1 MSLIMTNIE
10 TDIKNLLNTSDN
22 ILFDL
27 DGTLLP
33 IDMDRFLEKYFVALQ
48 SHFSGQVE
56 GDKFIDSL
64 LKATGSMIKNNG
76 QLTNKEVF
84 TNNFFKMLPE
94 LNKEEALKSF
104 DEFYNQK
111 FPALGDNINE
121 DSQTV
126 RVIEE
131 LKSNNKNLIL
141 ATNPVFPVEAVEARL
156 RWIGLSTDHFDFITC
171 YSNMH
176 FCKPNPEY
184 YAEILD
190 NMEIEPENTLMV
202 GNDEMEDMIAGKLG
216 MDTILITDNLKKSD
230 QGYEPD
236 WQGSRAEFYRQVRDW
251 SREIQKL

>member
-111 FPALGDNINE
+111 ISCF
-121 DSQTV
+121 
-126 RVIEE
+126 R
-131 LKSNNKNLIL
+131 
-141 ATNPVFPVEAVEARL
+141 R
-156 RWIGLSTDHFDFITC
+156 
-171 YSNMH
+171 
-176 FCKPNPEY
+176 
-184 YAEILD
+184 
-190 NMEIEPENTLMV
+190 
-202 GNDEMEDMIAGKLG
+202 
-216 MDTILITDNLKKSD
+216 
-230 QGYEPD
+230 
-236 WQGSRAEFYRQVRDW
+236 
-251 SREIQKL
+251 